1 MTAVAPR
8 LHHASLGNVAHRSQ
22 GKKMNSWL
30 RHPFLASLAMVG
42 AALLVDAAR
51 PAPSEAFVFKINP
64 AIINPGLI
72 RDAFELVPP
81 ATCDAEG
88 QKTLG
93 IGNKK
98 YVRGELVGRSA
109 IHEPNGGRDSVIEGK
124 VRGCLAGACKDLAR
138 AGIDGKSGGGSQA
151 KLVLGGVT
159 VYSQGLSGKGEK
171 KFGPFI
177 KQASIGG
184 SIPVVPGV
192 FSIKATTSIGAGA
205 EFRVAYDIRAVP
217 PLADLDGFAETFAN
231 GSGSIG
237 ASLLGG
243 IVGSASLDGTLE
255 LPSPSVVADLDTKL
269 CQLSSSADVVVSAY
283 ELDLDASWR
292 VGCVPI
298 LGCLYSDSKNL
309 FHADGPQRTYQ
320 LF

>member
-1 MTAVAPR
+1 MNFSLNR
-8 LHHASLGNVAHRSQ
+8 LFV
-22 GKKMNSWL
+22 
-30 RHPFLASLAMVG
+30 SLAMAG
-42 AALLVDAAR
+42 AALVVDAGR
-51 PAPSEAFVFKINP
+51 PDSSDAFNFT
-64 AIINPGLI
+64 INPGLLNGLI
-72 RDAFELVPP
+72 RDSFVPLPP

-124 VRGCLAGACKDLAR
+124 LAGCLAGTCKDLAR

-151 KLVLGGVT
+151 KLVLAGVT

-171 KFGPFI
+171 RFGPFI

-184 SIPVVPGV
+184 SIPIVPGV
-192 FSIKATTSIGAGA
+192 FSIKASTSIGAGA

-231 GSGSIG
+231 GTGSIG
-237 ASLLGG
+237 AS

-255 LPSPSVVADLDTKL
+255 LPSPSVVADLDSKL
-269 CQLSSSADVVVSAY
+269 CQVGSSADVVVSAY

-298 LGCLYSDSKNL
+298 FGCLYSDSKSL
-309 FHADGPQRTYQ
+309 FHVDGPQSTYP

>member
-1 MTAVAPR
+1 MTFSV
-8 LHHASLGNVAHRSQ
+8 
-22 GKKMNSWL
+22 KL
-30 RHPFLASLAMVG
+30 RFFVSLAMVG
-42 AALLVDAAR
+42 TALLVDAVR
-51 PAPSEAFVFKINP
+51 PHSSEAFNFTINP
-64 AIINPGLI
+64 ALINGGFI
-72 RDAFELVPP
+72 KDKFELVPP

-124 VRGCLAGACKDLAR
+124 LRGCLANTCKDLAR
-138 AGIDGKSGGGSQA
+138 AGIDGKSGGGSTA
-151 KLVLGGVT
+151 KLVLAGVPVFT
-159 VYSQGLSGKGEK
+159 QGLSGKGVK
-171 KFGPFI
+171 QFGPFI
-177 KQASIGG
+177 QQASIGG

-192 FSIKATTSIGAGA
+192 FSIKASTSIGAGA
-205 EFRVAYDIRAVP
+205 EFRVDYDIRAVP
-217 PLADLDGFAETFAN
+217 PLADLDGFAEAFAN
-231 GSGSIG
+231 GTGSIG

-243 IVGSASLDGTLE
+243 VIGSASLDGTLE
-255 LPSPSVVADLDTKL
+255 LPSPSVVAELDTKF
-269 CQLSSSADVVVSAY
+269 CQVTSSADVVVSAY

-292 VGCVPI
+292 VGCVPF

-309 FHADGPQRTYQ
+309 FHTEGPQKTFP